1 MLGVPENVCQCPQ
14 PGASVRARTEMAAE
28 ALGPVG
34 REAAKSPSCLGPGW
48 GTASFPRV
56 GLVVS
61 EQAGLKEHL
70 P

>member
-1 MLGVPENVCQCPQ
+1 
-14 PGASVRARTEMAAE
+14 MAAE